1 MTIYS
6 SKSAR
11 GFYNDA
17 DHSPEQIPADA
28 VEITYEHW
36 RALLDGQDNGKIIDF
51 ESDDAPQLIDR
62 PVDTSPERYARDIAA
77 RRYQAETA
85 GITVNGM
92 ALPTDRDS
100 QALVTGAAL
109 AAVIDPNY
117 TCQWKTTG
125 GFVNLAAQ
133 QIIALASAM
142 RAHVQACF
150 DREAALIDALNAGT
164 YTDDQLNQGW
174 PA

>member
-1 MTIYS
+1 MPYA
-6 SKSAR
+6 SASTR
-11 GFYNDA
+11 GFYVQEIHGSSIPDDA
-17 DHSPEQIPADA
+17 IEISEELHSE
-28 VEITYEHW
+28 
-36 RALLDGQDNGKIIDF
+36 LLNGQDRGL
-51 ESDDAPQLIDR
+51 LIDWSSGI
-62 PVDTSPERYARDIAA
+62 PTLAAAPETPPKLRIAE

-117 TCQWKTTG
+117 TCQWKTAE
-125 GFVNLAAQ
+125 GFVDMSAQ

-150 DREAALIDALNAGT
+150 DREAALLAAVDAGT
-164 YTDDQLNQGW
+164 YSGEQLDQGW

>member
-1 MTIYS
+1 MRYALV
-6 SKSAR
+6 KD
-11 GFYNDA
+11 GLVHDVVLWDDA
-17 DHSPEQIPADA
+17 LPWQPPNGCVAIASEDASPGWLVGADGSLTPPA
-28 VEITYEHW
+28 VE
-36 RALLDGQDNGKIIDF
+36 
-51 ESDDAPQLIDR
+51 
-62 PVDTSPERYARDIAA
+62 SPPPPTLGELTQSIAA

-85 GITVNGM
+85 GTIVNGM

-109 AAVIDPNY
+109 AAWMDPNY
-117 TCQWKTTG
+117 TCQWKTAD
-125 GFVNLAAQ
+125 GFVDLAAQ

-150 DREAALIDALNAGT
+150 DREAALLDALDAGT
-164 YTDDQLNQGW
+164 FTVEQLDQGW

>member
-1 MTIYS
+1 MKYF
-6 SKSAR
+6 SASTG
-11 GFYNDA
+11 GFYDPN
-17 DHSPEQIPADA
+17 DHSAIPADA
-28 VEITYEHW
+28 IEI
-36 RALLDGQDNGKIIDF
+36 
-51 ESDDAPQLIDR
+51 DD
-62 PVDTSPERYARDIAA
+62 ERYESLIFGQNQWLCIAADSSGEPVLIERMVPPPDYPALIAA
-77 RRYQAETA
+77 RRYEAETA

-92 ALPTDRDS
+92 PLDTGRDS

-117 TCQWKTTG
+117 TCQWKTAG
-125 GFVNLAAQ
+125 GFVDLAAQ

-150 DREAALIDALNAGT
+150 DREAALLDALAAGT
-164 YTDDQLNQGW
+164 YTDEQLDQGW

>member
-1 MTIYS
+1 MYY
-6 SKSAR
+6 SKSTG
-11 GFYNDA
+11 GFYVLA
-17 DHSPEQIPADA
+17 IHGAAIPVDA
-28 VEITYEHW
+28 VEITVDEHA
-36 RALLDGQDNGKIIDF
+36 ALLHGQAQGKLIS
-51 ESDDAPQLIDR
+51 SDEQGYPVLIDP

-92 ALPTDRDS
+92 HLPTDRDS

-109 AAVIDPNY
+109 AAWMDQNY
-117 TCQWKTTG
+117 TCQWKTAE
-125 GFVNLAAQ
+125 GFIDLGAQ
-133 QIIALASAM
+133 QIIGLASAM

-150 DREAALIDALNAGT
+150 DREAALLAALTAGT
-164 YTDDQLNQGW
+164 YTAEQLDQGW

>member
-1 MTIYS
+1 MFYS
-6 SKSAR
+6 QSTG
-11 GFYNDA
+11 GFYEAAIHGDA
-17 DHSPEQIPADA
+17 IPTDA
-28 VEITYEHW
+28 VEITAEQH
-36 RALLDGQDNGKIIDF
+36 RALIEGQCAGQRIVADEGGYPAL
-51 ESDDAPQLIDR
+51 SDPR
-62 PVDTSPERYARDIAA
+62 EDTSQERYARDIAA

-92 ALPTDRDS
+92 PLDTGRDS

-117 TCQWKTTG
+117 TCQWKTAD
-125 GFVNLAAQ
+125 GFVDLAAQ

-150 DREAALIDALNAGT
+150 DREAALLDALAAGT
-164 YTDDQLNQGW
+164 YTDAQLDQGW
-174 PA
+174 PV

>member
-1 MTIYS
+1 MIMYF
-6 SKSAR
+6 SASTG
-11 GFYNDA
+11 GFYCI
-17 DHSPEQIPADA
+17 EQHGEDGIPADA
-28 VEITYEHW
+28 VELTDEEYRATAGRQVQADASGRPVLVQAPAHVVDP
-36 RALLDGQDNGKIIDF
+36 RAL
-51 ESDDAPQLIDR
+51 
-62 PVDTSPERYARDIAA
+62 IAA

-85 GITVNGM
+85 GIIVNGM

-109 AAVIDPNY
+109 AAWMDQDY
-117 TCQWKTTG
+117 TCQWKTAD
-125 GFVNLAAQ
+125 GFVALAAQ

-150 DREAALIDALNAGT
+150 DREAALLDALAAGT
-164 YTDDQLNQGW
+164 YTDEQLDQGW

>member
-1 MTIYS
+1 MYFAASTG
-6 SKSAR
+6 
-11 GFYNDA
+11 GFYSLEIHGQSGFPD
-17 DHSPEQIPADA
+17 DA
-28 VEITYEHW
+28 VELTAEEYRGLMEGQRTGLQIQADASGHPVLVQAPAQVVDP
-36 RALLDGQDNGKIIDF
+36 RAL
-51 ESDDAPQLIDR
+51 
-62 PVDTSPERYARDIAA
+62 IAA

-92 ALPTDRDS
+92 PLDTGRDS

-109 AAVIDPNY
+109 AGVIDPTY
-117 TCQWKTTG
+117 ACQWKTAG
-125 GFVNLAAQ
+125 GFVDMSAE

-150 DREAALIDALNAGT
+150 DREAALLAALEAGT
-164 YTDDQLNQGW
+164 YTAEQLDQGW

>member
-1 MTIYS
+1 M
-6 SKSAR
+6 SKYAR
-11 GFYNDA
+11 IDGGEVVELISTDGNIAEMF
-17 DHSPEQIPADA
+17 HSDLKWITVPDGVA
-28 VEITYEHW
+28 VEVGWVYVDGKLSPPTQA
-36 RALLDGQDNGKIIDF
+36 ALSAAELQ
-51 ESDDAPQLIDR
+51 
-62 PVDTSPERYARDIAA
+62 ARIAA

-85 GITVNGM
+85 GTIVNGM

-109 AAVIDPNY
+109 AAWMDQNY
-117 TCQWKTTG
+117 TCQWKTAD
-125 GFVNLAAQ
+125 GFVALAAQ

-150 DREAALIDALNAGT
+150 DREAALLDALTAGT
-164 YTDDQLNQGW
+164 YTDEQLDQGW

>member
-1 MTIYS
+1 MLY
-6 SKSAR
+6 SAR
-11 GFYNDA
+11 TGGFYRQEIN
-17 DHSPEQIPADA
+17 SNIPDDA
-28 VEITYEHW
+28 VEITAAEYA
-36 RALLDGQDNGKIIDF
+36 ALLDGQSSGLVITPSPEGLPILT
-51 ESDDAPQLIDR
+51 EV
-62 PVDTSPERYARDIAA
+62 PVDVPSVIAA

-117 TCQWKTTG
+117 TCQWKTDG
-125 GFVNLAAQ
+125 GFIDLNAQ
-133 QIIALASAM
+133 QIITMASAM

-150 DREAALIDALNAGT
+150 DREAALLDALAAGT
-164 YTDDQLNQGW
+164 YTAAQLDQGW

>member
-1 MTIYS
+1 MIMYF
-6 SKSAR
+6 SASTG
-11 GFYNDA
+11 GFYSLEY
-17 DHSPEQIPADA
+17 HGESGIPDDA
-28 VEITYEHW
+28 VELTEEEY
-36 RALLDGQDNGKIIDF
+36 RATAGRQVQA
-51 ESDDAPQLIDR
+51 DASGLPVLVQAPAQVVDPRVLIA
-62 PVDTSPERYARDIAA
+62 E
-77 RRYQAETA
+77 RRYLAETA

-109 AAVIDPNY
+109 AAWMDQDY
-117 TCQWKTTG
+117 ACQWKTAD
-125 GFVNLAAQ
+125 GFVALAAQ

-150 DREAALIDALNAGT
+150 DREAALLDALAAGT
-164 YTDDQLNQGW
+164 YTDEQLDQGW